1 MKGTK
6 SANMFVQTFM
16 NQFENPKPNSLLYN
30 RFVLYFVFVL
40 ALFQLYTFSVSGNMG
55 LAISFLL
62 VGFLTSFF
70 SKNMTVILVIS
81 LAFTGILQFGI
92 DNRGMEGMTEG
103 AETATPTPGVKVATE
118 PTKDKVAEAT
128 KATVDEKD
136 KTEKGNSKE
145 HSLTDKKDEIAKDG
159 KKLEALQTK
168 ILDNFQEISPYMK
181 QAEGLVEKMKETAS
195 AIERT
200 A

>member
-1 MKGTK
+1 MKGMK
-6 SANMFVQTFM
+6 SANMFVQTLM

-30 RFVLYFVFVL
+30 RFVLYFVFAL

-81 LAFTGILQFGI
+81 LAFTGILQFGLY
-92 DNRGMEGMTEG
+92 NRDMEGMTEG
-103 AETATPTPGVKVATE
+103 AETATNDNKATHE
-118 PTKDKVAEAT
+118 TSKDKVADT
-128 KATVDEKD
+128 TNATVNEKD
-136 KTEKGNSKE
+136 KTEKTKPNE
-145 HSLTDKKDEIAKDG
+145 DSLTKKKDEIAKDG
-159 KKLEALQTK
+159 KKLEALQSK
-168 ILDNFQEISPYMK
+168 ILDNFQAISPYMK
-181 QAEGLVEKMKETAS
+181 QAEGLVDKMKETAS
-195 AIERT
+195 AIENT

>member
-6 SANMFVQTFM
+6 SANMFVQTLM

-81 LAFTGILQFGI
+81 LAFTGILQFGL
-92 DNRGMEGMTEG
+92 DNRDMEGMTEG
-103 AETATPTPGVKVATE
+103 VENANNDNKVAAE
-118 PTKDKVAEAT
+118 PSKDKVADT
-128 KATVDEKD
+128 TNATVNEKD
-136 KTEKGNSKE
+136 KTEKTKPKE
-145 HSLTDKKDEIAKDG
+145 DSLTEKKDEIAKDG
-159 KKLEALQTK
+159 KKLEALQSK

-181 QAEGLVEKMKETAS
+181 QAEGLVDKMKETAS